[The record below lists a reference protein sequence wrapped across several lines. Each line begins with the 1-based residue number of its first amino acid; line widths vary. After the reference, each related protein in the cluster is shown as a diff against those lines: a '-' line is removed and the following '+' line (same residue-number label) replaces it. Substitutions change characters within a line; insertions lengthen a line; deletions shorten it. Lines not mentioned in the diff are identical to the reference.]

1 MGVSGG
7 ANGVNGD
14 GEVAVCAVLVADGET
29 ETGGKLT
36 VQLGLGCAGTN
47 GTEGDQI
54 GEVLGG
60 DGVKHLAGNGHTQA
74 CEISIEFTGH
84 AETLVNV
91 VGLVDVRVVDQTL
104 PSNRCA
110 GLLEVGAHDDA
121 EVGGQ
126 TSGELLEAVGIFE
139 CCFGVMDGAWPN
151 DH

>member
-1 MGVSGG
+1 MSGG
-7 ANGVNGD
+7 ANGVDGD

-29 ETGGKLT
+29 ETGSKLT

-60 DGVKHLAGNGHTQA
+60 DGVEHLAGDGHTQA
-74 CEISIEFTGH
+74 CEIGIELTGYT
-84 AETLVNV
+84 ETLVDV

-104 PSNRCA
+104 PSDGCT
-110 GLLEVGAHDDA
+110 GLLEVGAHDDT
-121 EVGGQ
+121 EVRGK

-139 CCFGVMDGAWPN
+139 CSFGVMDGAWPN